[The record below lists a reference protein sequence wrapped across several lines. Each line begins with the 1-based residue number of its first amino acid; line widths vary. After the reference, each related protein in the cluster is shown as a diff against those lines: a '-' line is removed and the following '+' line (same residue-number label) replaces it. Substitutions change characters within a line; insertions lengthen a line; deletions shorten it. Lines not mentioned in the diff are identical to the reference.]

1 MQQYL
6 MRNYDEEITNL
17 LNNPDDLI
25 HVSLNVS
32 LAHLQR
38 KQPSLY
44 QALQQNSRQEL
55 PKWDAC
61 LVEAQKS
68 LIEGNMFLEPGFQIK
83 QNCHVRFVGM
93 PLTVAQAVRK
103 AGSYPG
109 NDQVGQFLQVK
120 GTVSRMTQSRPLEF
134 KRQYVCTRCK
144 KEIELE
150 ALYEESYVFNPPNT
164 CPLAN
169 EIGCKGYLQQKSAQP
184 QPDCCQD
191 YQEVRIQE
199 IMSDLNLPAT
209 LIITL
214 ENDLADSCQPGDCV
228 TVVGTMERRW
238 GPCFTDKRTV
248 VTIAMRANSVSKEE
262 NKMTFGKELPEH
274 LVFTRV
280 EWDSMVAEIGEL
292 AARDFLVQSICP
304 EIHGM
309 YPVKLAV
316 ALSLASCTERFL
328 GSGRTVRGHSHLLL
342 AGDPGLAKS
351 RLLEFASEIAIRSVF
366 TTGIGCSSAGLTATA
381 VQENGEWH
389 LEAGALV
396 LADGGVCCI
405 DEFNW
410 MRETDKGS
418 IHEAME
424 QQTVSIA
431 KAGLLCKL
439 STRCVVMAATNPRNL
454 FSMSD
459 MVESSSLGMG
469 GPLLSRFDLVL
480 TLCDSRDP
488 DWDLLKNNHIL
499 SSSVVDRAK
508 QKFDQTPSGGHW
520 NLERLQTH
528 FLAIKDFHPK
538 ISDDANAVLS
548 AYYKQCRA
556 SLQRDQARVTVR
568 LMDSLVR
575 LSQSHARLMFRDEV
589 NLLDA
594 VTVIRLM
601 ESSWGFGLVMG
612 PVDLIRSPLPLGPSL
627 DEIERI
633 LQHLGLAEAVQK
645 LSLPKQID
653 KAKIDRYL
661 GEQAA
666 KMARKEAAPVN
677 RLDITQSESD
687 LEEQVLESLNND
699 KRQIDDSMQV
709 KQNSCQ
715 DKRKQLEEG
724 DLYSKYSFT
733 QMKKN
738 TVKKMKTAGPS
749 KNSTKCKPKESLEPN
764 PRLNENLQ
772 TNELDSILSNLRQ
785 NFMHELSKSTQPAK
799 PGGYPEIATVP
810 RASQPNSNYPLA
822 SGKSKTSREESFNAM
837 LDISN
842 LMDDNDEESETVDQ
856 NAITTLQPTES
867 ISSIF
872 NSSDLFKT
880 KPTQENNRFR
890 SDHDLLVN
898 TIREPN
904 VSSQTKPMT
913 VNKFVFKK
921 PCRDHNVRQT
931 HNASIPNDRQLNSSF
946 RTKPPISESPTLL
959 STDTSSTTN
968 NESKQS
974 TSRYR
979 FTLSSQK
986 NRTTKPPPAIKNP
999 MLISQPSSD
1008 DEFDLDLGID
1018 DNISFRRQTGE
1029 VPNQQCTSVDTV
1041 EAAPKARRPLSE
1053 CTLNKIRGFEFVPR
1067 EEGENTTTT
1076 ARSSGS
1082 REMSSTSG
1090 QKLSVDNVCESEHAF
1105 KAGSL
1110 PEMQVFVTLGEQR
1123 DPDEELAFLD
1133 AIDL

>member
-32 LAHLQR
+32 LAHLHR
-38 KQPSLY
+38 KQPALY
-44 QALQQNSRQEL
+44 QALLQNSRQEL
-55 PKWDAC
+55 PKWDSS

-103 AGSYPG
+103 AGTYPG

-120 GTVSRMTQSRPLEF
+120 GTVSRMTQARPLEY
-134 KRQYVCTRCK
+134 KRQYVCSRCK
-144 KEIELE
+144 NEIVLE
-150 ALYEESYVFNPPNT
+150 ALYEESYVFNPPSG

-169 EIGCKGYLQQKSAQP
+169 ESGCKGYLQQKSAQP
-184 QPDCCQD
+184 QPDYCQD

-199 IMSDLNLPAT
+199 IMSDLNVPAT
-209 LIITL
+209 LLITL

-238 GPCFTDKRTV
+238 GPCLADKRTL

-280 EWDSMVAEIGEL
+280 EWDSMVKEIGEL
-292 AARDFLVQSICP
+292 AARDFLIQSICP

-351 RLLEFASEIAIRSVF
+351 RLLECASEIAIRSVF

-405 DEFNW
+405 DEFSW

-454 FSMSD
+454 FSMAD
-459 MVESSSLGMG
+459 MVESSSLGIG

-480 TLCDSRDP
+480 TLCDGRDSE
-488 DWDLLKNNHIL
+488 WDLLKNNHIL
-499 SSSVVDRAK
+499 SSSVVDGAK
-508 QKFDQTPSGGHW
+508 EKFDQTPSGGHW

-528 FLAIKDFHPK
+528 FLAIKDIHPK

-594 VTVIRLM
+594 MTVIRLM
-601 ESSWGFGLVMG
+601 ESSWGFGLVIG
-612 PVDLIRSPLPLGPSL
+612 PLDLIRSPLPLGPSHE
-627 DEIERI
+627 EIDKI
-633 LQHLGLAEAVQK
+633 LHQLGLTESVQK
-645 LSLPKQID
+645 VSLPKQVD
-653 KAKIDRYL
+653 RAKIDQYL
-661 GEQAA
+661 DAQAA
-666 KMARKEAAPVN
+666 KKAQMEAAPAH
-677 RLDITQSESD
+677 RLDSTQSGSQF
-687 LEEQVLESLNND
+687 EEQVLKELDNNQPD
-699 KRQIDDSMQV
+699 KNCAR
-709 KQNSCQ
+709 KQETAGQ
-715 DKRKQLEEG
+715 QKRKTIEEG

-733 QMKKN
+733 QMKRN
-738 TVKKMKTAGPS
+738 TVKKLKVSVPS
-749 KNSTKCKPKESLEPN
+749 KNSTKQKSKELVEPN
-764 PRLNENLQ
+764 PNLSDNVAA
-772 TNELDSILSNLRQ
+772 NELDSILSNLRQ
-785 NFMHELSKSTQPAK
+785 NFMHELSKATQPAK
-799 PGGYPEIATVP
+799 SSDHPESAAAP
-810 RASQPNSNYPLA
+810 RASQLDLNFPPA
-822 SGKSKTSREESFNAM
+822 SGKPKTSREESFNAM

-842 LMDDNDEESETVDQ
+842 LMDDNDEEPDSVGKCV
-856 NAITTLQPTES
+856 APTLQTTKS
-867 ISSIF
+867 NASMF
-872 NSSDLFKT
+872 DDSDLFKT
-880 KPTQENNRFR
+880 KPTQQGGDERF
-890 SDHDLLVN
+890 SSNHALL
-898 TIREPN
+898 
-904 VSSQTKPMT
+904 SKPIQELRV
-913 VNKFVFKK
+913 VNKFVLKQ
-921 PCRDHNVRQT
+921 PSRD
-931 HNASIPNDRQLNSSF
+931 
-946 RTKPPISESPTLL
+946 PISSQGRNTTVGPIGE
-959 STDTSSTTN
+959 TDPA
-968 NESKQS
+968 EQS

-979 FTLSSQK
+979 FTLSSQTR
-986 NRTTKPPPAIKNP
+986 NRPIKPPSQNP
-999 MLISQPSSD
+999 MLVSQLSSLD
-1008 DEFDLDLGID
+1008 DEFDLDLGD
-1018 DNISFRRQTGE
+1018 EDNIFTRREKANANEQHQTE
-1029 VPNQQCTSVDTV
+1029 EPTTT
-1041 EAAPKARRPLSE
+1041 EARTEQRPLSE
-1053 CTLNKIRGFEFVPR
+1053 GTLSIIRGFEFVPR
-1067 EEGENTTTT
+1067 EEDATTKDDS
-1076 ARSSGS
+1076 ASNAS
-1082 REMSSTSG
+1082 
-1090 QKLSVDNVCESEHAF
+1090 
-1105 KAGSL
+1105 KAEPPRVAVVL
-1110 PEMQVFVTLGEQR
+1110 PEPDFLVTLGEQR

-1133 AIDL
+1133 AVDF